1 MDDLKL
7 VGVIGKQTDLLVK
20 VVKIFT
26 DNIIMGFGVNGDDK
40 EKSFVT
46 L

>member
-7 VGVIGKQTDLLVK
+7 VGVIGKQTDLLVN

-26 DNIIMGFGVNGDDK
+26 DNIMGFGVNGDDK
-40 EKSFVT
+40 ETSFVT